1 MAVANDAMYNARTV
15 APSLMSSNVY
25 YGCVPHC
32 KKENQHNDNIMSEH
46 IGITNPS
53 SFHYYSYDTIME
65 TDEDGSDYS
74 MASGYLNNDSVIL
87 EATVQN
93 RLRTNDE
100 LSLEQRVAY
109 DADVLQR
116 KNRKRRNSNPS
127 PTSQLKKFQRGR
139 NRFIILS
146 FSISSVKNK

>member
-1 MAVANDAMYNARTV
+1 
-15 APSLMSSNVY
+15 
-25 YGCVPHC
+25 
-32 KKENQHNDNIMSEH
+32 
-46 IGITNPS
+46 
-53 SFHYYSYDTIME
+53 ME
-65 TDEDGSDYS
+65 IDEDGSDYS

-100 LSLEQRVAY
+100 LPLEQRVAY

-116 KNRKRRNSNPS
+116 KNRKRCNSDLN
-127 PTSQLKKFQRGR
+127 PTSQLKKFRRGR